1 MEVHGSTAVPWKV
14 TLVDTGDETMT
25 GGRLKRVLPYVGNEE
40 FGFTYGD
47 GVADADFGSL
57 IEVHWRHGLLAAVQP
72 PGRFGAL
79 EPGLLAR
86 ARDLIGALRARRR
99 RLDQRRLFRPTPRG
113 GALHRGRRGR
123 TGAGAYA

>member
-72 PGRFGAL
+72 SSRPGASERSSL
-79 EPGLLAR
+79 GLLPR

-99 RLDQRRLFRPTPRG
+99 RG
-113 GALHRGRRGR
+113 SKAALSS
-123 TGAGAYA
+123 